1 MQNLITAHCELTIKH
16 DEKQQKNV
24 GPVVVTFG
32 AIFTAE
38 SVNELFCAICQD
50 GIRFKA
56 IYNPDNMYFLRHELS
71 PIADLSVKTDQDGN
85 IIVSVIA
92 STSPYFEIKVLK
104 NGFTNSDTLNSS
116 AIRTLV
122 RNHQSTFQEQI
133 SDYFETDQ
141 IFKTMQAIFAHTYLS
156 R

>member
-1 MQNLITAHCELTIKH
+1 
-16 DEKQQKNV
+16 
-24 GPVVVTFG
+24 
-32 AIFTAE
+32 
-38 SVNELFCAICQD
+38 
-50 GIRFKA
+50 
-56 IYNPDNMYFLRHELS
+56 MYFLRHELS

-122 RNHQSTFQEQI
+122 RNHQSPFQEQI

-141 IFKTMQAIFAHTYLS
+141 IFKTMQAIFAQTYLS
-156 R
+156 Q

>member
-56 IYNPDNMYFLRHELS
+56 IYNPDNMYFLRHELAQAQLL
-71 PIADLSVKTDQDGN
+71 ICQLRQTKTATLLSV
-85 IIVSVIA
+85 
-92 STSPYFEIKVLK
+92 
-104 NGFTNSDTLNSS
+104 
-116 AIRTLV
+116 
-122 RNHQSTFQEQI
+122 
-133 SDYFETDQ
+133 
-141 IFKTMQAIFAHTYLS
+141 
-156 R
+156 